1 MDDFL
6 DNLKNLPNDL
16 RESKKHDSDW
26 MPPTEEYSET
36 FSEDSKPLSSDREER
51 KREAAEIL
59 KMTLDEA
66 VAERKAKK
74 EAEAALELSSEVNKE
89 LDGVKKTKADRVDMQ
104 NYVMDQSKRLA
115 QLAIEAV
122 EGMQGDVINSADG
135 KLAQAYATLIGTASK
150 ALDTI
155 NSVAQEQSRREH
167 DIEMAEINY
176 QNKVKLAGGK
186 QDAPQQVTNNLN
198 LIASREEMF
207 KMLRDKFKE
216 LPGS

>member
-1 MDDFL
+1 
-6 DNLKNLPNDL
+6 
-16 RESKKHDSDW
+16 
-26 MPPTEEYSET
+26 
-36 FSEDSKPLSSDREER
+36 
-51 KREAAEIL
+51 
-59 KMTLDEA
+59 MTLDEA
-66 VAERKAKK
+66 VAERKAKE
-74 EAEAALELSSEVNKE
+74 EAEAALELSSEVNKG